1 MSNPWNLPPREA
13 EVMTCLADKG
23 AQKVVAAELGLAVGT
38 VKELVGRAK
47 RRIGARTSLSAV
59 IQWDR
64 WDRQAS

>member
-13 EVMTCLADKG
+13 EVMTCLANKG
-23 AQKVVAAELGLAVGT
+23 AQKVVAAELGLAEGT

-47 RRIGARTSLSAV
+47 KRIGARTSMSAV

-64 WDRQAS
+64 WERKAA